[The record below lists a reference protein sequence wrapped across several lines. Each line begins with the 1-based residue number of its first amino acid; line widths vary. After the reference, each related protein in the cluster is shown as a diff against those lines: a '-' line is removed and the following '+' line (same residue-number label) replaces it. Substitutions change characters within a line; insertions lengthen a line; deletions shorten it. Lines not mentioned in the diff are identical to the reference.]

1 MQSIRAYAYA
11 KINLTLD
18 VLGKRPDGY
27 HEMDMILQSVS
38 LCDELVLT
46 KAETQGI
53 SLSCD
58 RKGIP
63 CDERNLAYQ
72 AADLLFREL
81 EERDFG
87 VSIELK
93 KNIPEQA
100 GMAGGSA
107 DAAAVLVGINELFSY
122 GLTEEE
128 LCKLGERLG
137 ADVPF
142 CIQGGTMRVR
152 GFGERLTSLPDFPKL
167 PIAIAKP
174 REGMSTAQAFEKI
187 DSCKL
192 VHPPVQQV
200 EDFLRTGDIPT
211 AGLYC
216 GNVFMQVT
224 EIEDVFSFCR
234 YFHTHQAIF
243 SMMTGSGTAVF
254 AVFEQEHPA
263 KMCVK
268 GLIDAGERAYLCYPV
283 KQGVELIR
291 EEDAR

>member
-38 LCDELVLT
+38 LCDELLLT
-46 KAETQGI
+46 KTKAPGI

-58 RKGIP
+58 REDIP
-63 CDERNLAYQ
+63 CDGRNLAWR
-72 AADLLFREL
+72 AADLLFREMGGQTA
-81 EERDFG
+81 G
-87 VSIELK
+87 VSVSLK
-93 KNIPEQA
+93 KNIPDQA

-107 DAAAVLVGINELFSY
+107 DAAAVLVGMNELFGY
-122 GLTEEE
+122 GLDEQK
-128 LCKLGERLG
+128 LCRLGERLG

-142 CIQGGTMRVR
+142 CIRGGTMRVQ
-152 GFGERLTSLPDFPKL
+152 GFGERLSPLPDFPKL
-167 PIAIAKP
+167 PIAVAKP
-174 REGMSTAQAFEKI
+174 REGMSTAQAFEQI
-187 DSCKL
+187 DSRKL
-192 VHPPVQQV
+192 VHPPVQRAA
-200 EDFLRTGDIPT
+200 DLLMAGDLN
-211 AGLYC
+211 AARLYF

-224 EIEDVFSFCR
+224 ELEDVFSFCR
-234 YFHTHQAIF
+234 YFHTHQALF

-263 KMCVK
+263 EMCVK

-283 KQGVELIR
+283 DRGVELIR
-291 EEDAR
+291 EEDAW